1 MNASTA
7 PSTTPA
13 ILTSFA
19 HLFGQKIT
27 GITIC
32 EIEIPL
38 IQRDYAQGRNTE
50 IVKRIRDTFIDALCK
65 PLNSSVETT
74 LDLDF
79 VFGDVMS
86 GKFLPLDGQQRLT
99 TLFLLHCY
107 LAWRSQTAPQT
118 REWQRFSYATRPGAR
133 EFCTFLTQCQP
144 VFSEILSEWIKDQAD
159 YLPTWQ
165 HDPTIQS
172 MLVVLNALHERFS
185 EALPA
190 DIQRAWSRLTDA
202 ENPAI
207 RFHLLPMKEN
217 GLTDDLYIKMNSR
230 GKPLTPFENF
240 KAHFEEMLENTHPD
254 EGREFAQKVD
264 TDWSDILW
272 PYRGD
277 NHLIDDEFM
286 CYFRFVTEIC
296 AWKSGVEFKDATR
309 DEDLAEQ
316 VYGYSVLN
324 STENTKFLLQSFN
337 IWKNKNIK
345 DEFEAI
351 LTDQPSNA
359 SSLLLMFKSFDKEK
373 VDFFHACCRHYG
385 TRQWTLADTLLLYG
399 ILLKSIHTIAD
410 TDFSVRL
417 RVLRNLIE
425 ASDDEIRSGERNNMP
440 KLLTEV
446 EYIIVHGNLQQVKTF
461 NQVQVG
467 NEVDKAAML
476 KSNPALQT
484 DMHHLEDH
492 DLLLGGLSA
501 FELDPNKF
509 PQRSKTFISV
519 FKKSSGDNIM
529 PWGVIT
535 GALLAKGDYSR
546 SGTRWTGHN
555 WADFGAPRNDEPWKV
570 LFRGK
575 KGELQHPRTAAL
587 MALLDDVAMRKTLQD
602 VIDDVAMRKTLQ
614 DVINDYL
621 NDDTTLK
628 DWRYYFV
635 KYEAMR
641 TGASGR
647 YTLSPSGYQIC
658 MLDKSIMSSYYRDPF
673 LLSMVQQ
680 SKIGTD
686 RIASSWP
693 FFYGYETNPR
703 MITLTNSGIQIQCVD
718 DGWQMTKAPTEP
730 SLKANYDAIC
740 AKHTIINGLLAVP
753 QQNGIDT
760 LDRVE
765 LGAQMLSDLIAG
777 GL

>member
-1 MNASTA
+1 MNTSTA

-19 HLFGQKIT
+19 HLFGQDIS
-27 GITIC
+27 GITIR

-50 IVKRIRDTFIDALCK
+50 MVKRIRDTFIDALCK
-65 PLNSSVETT
+65 PLNSDVTT
-74 LDLDF
+74 IDLDF
-79 VFGDVMS
+79 VFGDVMETT

-118 REWQRFSYATRPGAR
+118 QAWHSFSYATRPGAR
-133 EFCTFLTQCQP
+133 DFCTFLTQCQP
-144 VFSEILSEWIKDQAD
+144 VFSGTLSEWIKDQAD

-172 MLVVLNALHERFS
+172 MLVVLNALHERFL
-185 EALPA
+185 EASPT
-190 DIQRAWSRLTDA
+190 DIERAWRRLTDP

-217 GLTDDLYIKMNSR
+217 GLNDDLYIKMNSR
-230 GKPLTPFENF
+230 GKPLTLFENF
-240 KAHFEEMLENTHPD
+240 KAHFEEMLEKSHPD
-254 EGREFAQKVD
+254 EGRVFAQKVD

-277 NHLIDDEFM
+277 DHLIDDEFM

-296 AWKSGVEFKDATR
+296 AWKSGVEFKDAARDGATR
-309 DEDLAEQ
+309 DEVLTEQ
-316 VYGYSVLN
+316 VYGSGVLN
-324 STENTKFLLQSFN
+324 SKANTKFLLQSFN

-345 DEFEAI
+345 DEFDAI
-351 LTDQPSNA
+351 LTSQPGNA
-359 SSLLLMFKSFDKEK
+359 SSLLLMFKYFDKED

-417 RVLRNLIE
+417 RVLRNLIK

-440 KLLTEV
+440 KLLAEV

-476 KSNPALQT
+476 KSTPALQA
-484 DMHHLEDH
+484 DMHQLEDH
-492 DLLLGGLSA
+492 DLLLGGLTA
-501 FELDPNKF
+501 FELDPSKF
-509 PQRSKTFISV
+509 QQRSNAFISV
-519 FKKSSGDNIM
+519 FNKSIGASIM

-546 SGTRWTGHN
+546 SGTRYTGHN
-555 WADFGAPRNDEPWKV
+555 WAEFGAPKNDEPWKV

-575 KGELQHPRTAAL
+575 KGEVQHPRTAAL
-587 MALLDDVAMRKTLQD
+587 MALLDDVAMGKTLQT
-602 VIDDVAMRKTLQ
+602 VIL
-614 DVINDYL
+614 DYL
-621 NDDTTLK
+621 NAPATLK

-647 YTLSPSGYQIC
+647 YTLNPSGYQIC
-658 MLDKSIMSSYYRDPF
+658 MLDKSKMSSNYRDPF

-680 SKIGTD
+680 SKISTD

-693 FFYGYETNPR
+693 WFYGYETGQR

-718 DGWQMTKAPTEP
+718 DGWQMTNPPTEP
-730 SLKANYDAIC
+730 SLKTNYDAVC
-740 AKHTIINGLLAVP
+740 AKHPINNDLLVVP
-753 QQNGIDT
+753 QMNGIDT

-765 LGAQMLSDLIAG
+765 LGASLLSDLVAG